1 MFSADPSRQRLN
13 HEEHEEHEEKRRSIE
28 LFFVFSVFFVVQSS
42 ALPALPG
49 KLPGPMDSL
58 PAPRSRLAHELKEML
73 RLALP
78 LVTGQLSAIG
88 MNVID
93 AMLAGHLDAHT
104 LGAVAVGT
112 SVWSLALVAAIG
124 VMLAL
129 PPSVAQLN
137 GAGRRPE
144 IGVLFRQA
152 LWLALALGNLL
163 LIGVHVGGPVLVR
176 AISEDASLMPD
187 VTRVLRAISCGLPAP
202 FNCAT
207 DGGSES
213 MTPIAATIASDQTL
227 VPTATAP
234 SAGKPSLPYMST

>member
-1 MFSADPSRQRLN
+1 MLPILRA
-13 HEEHEEHEEKRRSIE
+13 RR
-28 LFFVFSVFFVVQSS
+28 
-42 ALPALPG
+42 P
-49 KLPGPMDSL
+49 
-58 PAPRSRLAHELKEML
+58 RLARELKEML

-137 GAGRRPE
+137 GAGRTTE
-144 IGVLFRQA
+144 IGPLFRQA
-152 LWLALALGNLL
+152 LWLALILGALLWA
-163 LIGVHVGGPVLVR
+163 GVRFGGAGHDTFFSCEVR
-176 AISEDASLMPD
+176 H
-187 VTRVLRAISCGLPAP
+187 
-202 FNCAT
+202 
-207 DGGSES
+207 
-213 MTPIAATIASDQTL
+213 Q
-227 VPTATAP
+227 
-234 SAGKPSLPYMST
+234 

>member
-1 MFSADPSRQRLN
+1 
-13 HEEHEEHEEKRRSIE
+13 
-28 LFFVFSVFFVVQSS
+28 
-42 ALPALPG
+42 
-49 KLPGPMDSL
+49 
-58 PAPRSRLAHELKEML
+58 ML

-137 GAGRRPE
+137 GAGRPSE
-144 IGVLFRQA
+144 IGPLVPA
-152 LWLALALGNLL
+152 GALARGIARHAAAASACYFGGPLL
-163 LIGVHVGGPVLVR
+163 VAAIGVDAALV
-176 AISEDASLMPD
+176 PD
-187 VTRVLRAISCGLPAP
+187 VTRFLHAISFGAPALRCSSR
-202 FNCAT
+202 CA
-207 DGGSES
+207 
-213 MTPIAATIASDQTL
+213 A
-227 VPTATAP
+227 
-234 SAGKPSLPYMST
+234 